1 MNSLPSF
8 ETPDPTLFFLAQNGI
23 QASVA
28 CLSGGASHDPLCG
41 FCSTQLDLLSPINPS
56 YANLINRPAKDP
68 RRIGENFSSLT
79 MP

>member
-28 CLSGGASHDPLCG
+28 CLSGGASHYPLCV
-41 FCSTQLDLLSPINPS
+41 FCSTQLDLFSPINPS